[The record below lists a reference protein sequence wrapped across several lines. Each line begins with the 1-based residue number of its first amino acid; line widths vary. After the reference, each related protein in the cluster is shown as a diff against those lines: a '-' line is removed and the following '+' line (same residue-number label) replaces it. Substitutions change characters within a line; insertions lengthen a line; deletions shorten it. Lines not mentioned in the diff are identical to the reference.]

1 MLKKLQENKIVIV
14 LFVVFLI
21 IYLIAWNRGLEL
33 LYVIAELSLATLV
46 LSLIAPY
53 FNLLGINASMKHPR
67 YSNQGQGIPITIELS
82 TSGLFDKYLLEVWLK
97 TPFSSNTDH
106 MFFVKSLHKK
116 LIIKS
121 ELSSNLR
128 GVHQIGPLSIQT
140 GFPLGLKVFKKIFE
154 DTKSELVILPK
165 PLKVKKFPFATDASS
180 MLHGENKSKRKGGHD
195 EFVSLR
201 EYKQGDSPRHIHW
214 PVSAKKGELI
224 VREYQDIL
232 PSNLIIILD
241 LNKDFNRGVA
251 QESTLEYAVTI
262 AASLALYGLDRGYS
276 VSLFGSGEEEIKL
289 LDIKGAHNHMTIL
302 KTLAYA
308 DANTEENYSDVI
320 ASFLSLQK
328 RGGTL
333 VLFDNGSGNVER
345 NIDMYASKFSKPVI
359 FDIDADSFEK
369 DAFDET
375 FQVHHNPKYSKYSLK
390 KGCDIARMF
399 S

>member
-1 MLKKLQENKIVIV
+1 VLKKLQENKIVIS
-14 LFVVFLI
+14 LFAVFFV

-33 LYVIAELSLATLV
+33 LYVIAELSLATLA

-53 FNLLGINASMKHPR
+53 FNLLGIRASIKHPR
-67 YSNQGQGIPITIELS
+67 YSNQAQRIPITIELS
-82 TSGLFDKYLLEVWLK
+82 TAGFFDKYLLEVWLQ
-97 TPFSSNTDH
+97 TPFSTNTNH

-116 LIIKS
+116 LIMES
-121 ELSSNLR
+121 ELPSNLR
-128 GVHQIGPLSIQT
+128 GVHQIGPLHIQT

-154 DTKSELVILPK
+154 DTKSEIVILPS
-165 PLKVKKFPFATDASS
+165 PLKVKKFPFATDESS
-180 MLHGENKSKRKGGHD
+180 MLHGDNKSKRKGGHD
-195 EFVSLR
+195 EFISLR

-241 LNKDFNRGVA
+241 LNKDFNRGIA

-262 AASLALYGLDRGYS
+262 AVSLAIYGLNKGYS
-276 VSLFGSGEEEIKL
+276 VSLFGSAQEEIKL
-289 LDIKGAHNHMTIL
+289 LDIKGAHNHMAIL

-308 DANTEENYSDVI
+308 DANGEENYSDVI

-333 VLFDNGSGNVER
+333 VLFDNGSGNVEQ
-345 NIDMYASKFSKPVI
+345 NIDMYASKFSKPVL
-359 FDIDADSFEK
+359 FDIDADSFQK
-369 DAFDET
+369 DIFDEE
-375 FQVHHNPKYSKYSLK
+375 FQIHNYPKYSKYRLK
-390 KGCDIARMF
+390 KGCDIERMLG
-399 S
+399 